1 MTNLIELLTDVV
13 IGEKTYGRGSVL
25 EIDSEELRKELLD
38 TGKAKAAAVTEAK
51 TETQPE
57 PTPPEIS
64 EDVDAKLKA
73 MIEGAVAKATRPP
86 VVVREAVDLDPK
98 GGFEHIG
105 SFLRDVR
112 DAETSGKSL
121 SPRMRAHMDKS
132 AKALGQNESVDSE
145 GGFLVPDQFRA
156 TLLEKTHSLS
166 DIVARCTN
174 IPVETRS
181 VTIPAVAES
190 ARTAGSRHGGVRG
203 YYVAESAEITA
214 SKAAF
219 AQVKLEVNKLA
230 ALCYITSEMLEDSPM
245 SIEAIVNELV
255 AKELAW
261 IMDEKVI
268 TGTGAGQPLGILK
281 APALV
286 QVSKEANQAANTIAT
301 ANINKMWARLPIA
314 NRGNAVWLVNQELE
328 GLFGTM
334 LSAAVGTAGGEL
346 VYMPPGGLSSAP
358 YATLKGRP
366 VIVSEHA
373 EALSAK
379 GDIILADFSQYLWAE
394 KAGGV
399 KAEASMH
406 VRFVYDEMAYRF
418 TVRNDGQPWWPAAL
432 TPAKGTA
439 TLSPFVT
446 LEAR

>member
-1 MTNLIELLTDVV
+1 MNNLIELLADVE
-13 IGEKTYGRGSVL
+13 IGQKTYGRGSVL

-38 TGKAKAAAVTEAK
+38 TGKAKAVEVSEPK
-51 TETQPE
+51 PETQPE
-57 PTPPEIS
+57 STPEPDGS
-64 EDVDAKLKA
+64 DLNTKLSA
-73 MIEGAVAKATRPP
+73 IIEAAVQKATRPP
-86 VVVREAVDLDPK
+86 VVVREAADLDPK
-98 GGFEHIG
+98 GGFQHIG
-105 SFLRDVR
+105 TFLRDVR
-112 DAETSGKSL
+112 DSATGKSV
-121 SPRMRAHMDKS
+121 SPQMKTWRDKS
-132 AKALGQNESVDSE
+132 AKALGQNESVDSD
-145 GGFLVPDQFRA
+145 GGFLVPDEFRA
-156 TLLEKTHSLS
+156 TLLQKSHQASE
-166 DIVARCTN
+166 IVAKCTK

-181 VTIPAVAES
+181 VTLPAVNES
-190 ARTAGSRHGGVRG
+190 ARTAGSRNGGVRG
-203 YYVAESAEITA
+203 YYVAEGAEITA
-214 SKAAF
+214 SKATF

-230 ALCYITSEMLEDSPM
+230 ALVYITGEMLDDSPM
-245 SIEAIVNELV
+245 SVEAIINELV

-286 QVSKEANQAANTIAT
+286 TVSKENAQAANTLVVQ
-301 ANINKMWARLPIA
+301 NIHKMWSRLPVA

-328 GLFGTM
+328 PLLAQM
-334 LSAAVGTAGGEL
+334 NQAVGTAGGEL
-346 VYMPPGGLSSAP
+346 VYMPPGGLSAAP

-379 GDIILADFSQYLWAE
+379 GDIILADFTQYLWAE
-394 KAGGV
+394 KSGGI
-399 KAEASMH
+399 KADSSMH
-406 VRFVYDEMAYRF
+406 VRFVYDEEAYRF
-418 TVRNDGQPWWPAAL
+418 IVRNDGQPWWSSAL